1 MTCPQYLKIQK
12 IEVKLRCFDILSGH
26 YTYTYICLGQLP
38 LLHFLCHSAIS
49 KVDEQVEAVVRIH
62 PATNRSILDKM
73 TDNCSVLR
81 LVN

>member
-1 MTCPQYLKIQK
+1 MTAPQYLKIWK
-12 IEVKLRCFDILSGH
+12 TEVELRGFDILSGP
-26 YTYTYICLGQLP
+26 YTCTYICLGQLP

-73 TDNCSVLR
+73 ADNFSV
-81 LVN
+81 